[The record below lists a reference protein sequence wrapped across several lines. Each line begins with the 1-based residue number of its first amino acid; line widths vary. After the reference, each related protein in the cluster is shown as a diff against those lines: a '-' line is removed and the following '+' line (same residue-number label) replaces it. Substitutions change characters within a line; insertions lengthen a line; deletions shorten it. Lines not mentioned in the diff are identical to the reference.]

1 MRRVRAR
8 VSVGAYRSGGR
19 LRVYGPGATGTLDAS
34 AAMPTG
40 SAIVRSFRTGEPT
53 WCEGAWT
60 TGPWCDERSYAG
72 WCRLPWSIDEW
83 CVEAA
88 RASVRSLEIEHGAS
102 EFAALAIDGIEQ
114 ESGALTTGA
123 ALVVAAPAVPRVD
136 SMAVAS
142 GLVTITVGDPIA

>member
-60 TGPWCDERSYAG
+60 NGPWCDERSYAG

-88 RASVRSLEIEHGAS
+88 RASVRSLEIE
-102 EFAALAIDGIEQ
+102 GIEQ